1 MMDGNNVIMSFPGSV
16 WKSYLRLFLKICAV
30 GFFYLSEEP
39 VEFHTLFCSIAALN
53 EAGSAIHIHQALV
66 VIVINGGTEE
76 PDVEPLSTG
85 VVNILK

>member
-1 MMDGNNVIMSFPGSV
+1 M
-16 WKSYLRLFLKICAV
+16 
-30 GFFYLSEEP
+30 
-39 VEFHTLFCSIAALN
+39 EFHALFCSIAALN
-53 EAGSAIHIHQALV
+53 ETGSAIHIHQALV

>member
-1 MMDGNNVIMSFPGSV
+1 MEE
-16 WKSYLRLFLKICAV
+16 LFKAFSEDLCCGV
-30 GFFYLSEEP
+30 FFYLSEEP